1 MILKHNAFFNGIG
14 GFCLAAKQEGIE
26 TVATVEIDEWC
37 NKQSKRHFPDAIQ
50 FTDINTVTS
59 LPFADIWSGGFPCQ
73 DASNARTH
81 SSGGKHTG
89 HGVDGARTGLWWSW
103 LELIKTHRPQIIVGE
118 NVTAIR
124 SKGLD
129 KILQSLAEIGYDA
142 EWCDLSAS
150 EFGAPHSRART
161 WVVAYPH
168 GFGRGEESIIFSQ
181 IVGRPIPQ
189 APEWE
194 PSRAIC
200 STYRKK
206 TLPEAYGIHD
216 GLPRKLDKGGLD
228 PEIKAYGN
236 AIAPPVARAI
246 FRAIKEVLL

>member
-1 MILKHNAFFNGIG
+1 MNREIKFRAWDKSGKKWIGEDGYSILAITFDGSAVRCNTDSCESPVSYFDS
-14 GFCLAAKQEGIE
+14 
-26 TVATVEIDEWC
+26 VEIM
-37 NKQSKRHFPDAIQ
+37 Q
-50 FTDINTVTS
+50 F
-59 LPFADIWSGGFPCQ
+59 
-73 DASNARTH
+73 
-81 SSGGKHTG
+81 
-89 HGVDGARTGLWWSW
+89 TGLWWVW
-103 LELIKTHRPQIIVGE
+103 LELIKRYKPQIIIGE

-129 KILQSLAEIGYDA
+129 RILHSLAEIGYDA

-150 EFGAPHSRART
+150 EFGAPHPRART

-206 TLPEAYGIHD
+206 TLPETYGIHD